1 MPTPSARPAMAAWS
15 EQDIGDL
22 SGESAPTEP
31 AQASSSTPDEVELAA
46 DTSADLLRE
55 ILLRGD
61 RQRTD
66 DLHAQVADLERQV
79 TDKDALIALLMPV
92 LGDVLRQ
99 KIRDAREEMVEAL
112 YPIIGQVVVRAVSE
126 AIRDLARSVDAQ
138 MRTSLTP
145 QSVWQRLRGRLGG
158 VSEGEMMLRQA
169 LPFAVAEVF
178 LIQRPSGLLLWYVSS
193 QPAETRDSDVIS
205 GMLTAIRDFTQDA
218 FGGDSE
224 DELDE
229 IQYGE
234 RRIVIEAAQ
243 HAYLAVVVD
252 GVEPPGF
259 RATLRSLIIDTQNQY
274 EPVLRDYDGNPAPL
288 AAVEAQMRG
297 LLARRESPPA
307 APQGLTTGQKRI
319 LIGVAASLFLCLLL
333 TCLAARSVVQWA
345 NNLSKPVV
353 IYVEATPPPTATTS
367 PTPSPTA
374 TATATHTPTAT
385 ATATATT
392 TPTPIVTPTPTP
404 PVFARPTVVRLNLR
418 RGPGLDYAVIGNI
431 GTTQR
436 VEITGRNEART
447 WYYVCC
453 STDGLPGWVFGDLLV
468 FVTTGA
474 GSTIQESSQAPAAE
488 RVPVLTPASPP

>member
-1 MPTPSARPAMAAWS
+1 MPTPSARPAAAADS
-15 EQDIGDL
+15 EQDVDDL
-22 SGESAPTEP
+22 ASQP
-31 AQASSSTPDEVELAA
+31 ASSGPPQMIVSTPDAA
-46 DTSADLLRE
+46 EPTDTSADGLRD
-55 ILLRGD
+55 ILLRDERRRTGD
-61 RQRTD
+61 
-66 DLHAQVADLERQV
+66 LEAQVASLERQV

-169 LPFAVAEVF
+169 LPFAVAEVL

-193 QPAETRDSDVIS
+193 QPAESRDSDVIS
-205 GMLTAIRDFTQDA
+205 GMLTAIRDFAQDA
-218 FGGDSE
+218 FGGDRE

-252 GVEPPGF
+252 GIEPPGF
-259 RATLRSLIIDTQNQY
+259 RATLRSLIIDIQNQY

-288 AAVEAQMRG
+288 AAVEAQMRD
-297 LLARRESPPA
+297 LLARPESPPA
-307 APQGLTTGQKRI
+307 TPQGLTTGQKRI

-333 TCLAARSVVQWA
+333 ACFAARSVMQWA

-353 IYVEATPPPTATTS
+353 IYVEATPPPTSTTPPS

-385 ATATATT
+385 ATATAA
-392 TPTPIVTPTPTP
+392 PTPTAP
-404 PVFARPTVVRLNLR
+404 PTPRLFARPTVPRLNLR
-418 RGPGLDYAVIGNI
+418 RGPGLDYTVIGAI
-431 GTTQR
+431 GAAQR
-436 VEITGRNEART
+436 VEITGRNDART

-468 FVTTGA
+468 FIATDA
-474 GSTIQESSQAPAAE
+474 GSTGQESSQAPAAE

>member
-1 MPTPSARPAMAAWS
+1 MVPSSDRDEADPLSWPALDQ
-15 EQDIGDL
+15 E
-22 SGESAPTEP
+22 AP
-31 AQASSSTPDEVELAA
+31 PDK
-46 DTSADLLRE
+46 SADDLRE
-55 ILLRGD
+55 ILLGAE
-61 RQRTD
+61 RQRAD
-66 DLHAQVADLERQV
+66 DLAQQVAELERQV
-79 TDKDALIALLMPV
+79 NDKDALIALLMPV

-99 KIRDAREEMVEAL
+99 KIRDARAEMVEAL

-178 LIQRPSGLLLWYVSS
+178 LIERPSGLLLWYVSS

-218 FGGDSE
+218 FGGDRE

-259 RATLRSLIIDTQNQY
+259 RATLRGLIIEIQSRY
-274 EPVLRDYDGNPAPL
+274 EPVLRAYDGDPSPL
-288 AAVEAQMRG
+288 APVEAQ
-297 LLARRESPPA
+297 LQALFEPPKLPPV

-319 LIGVAASLFLCLLL
+319 LIGAAAGLFLCLLL
-333 TCLAARSVVQWA
+333 TCVAARGVVQWA
-345 NNLSKPVV
+345 QNLSKPVV
-353 IYVEATPPPTATTS
+353 IYVVATPQPTPTVSPSPS
-367 PTPSPTA
+367 PTVTPTA
-374 TATATHTPTAT
+374 TATRTPTPTAT
-385 ATATATT
+385 ATATATAT
-392 TPTPIVTPTPTP
+392 RTATPTP

-468 FVTTGA
+468 FVATGA
-474 GSTIQESSQAPAAE
+474 GATVQESSQAPAAE
-488 RVPVLTPASPP
+488 RVPVLIPAPPP